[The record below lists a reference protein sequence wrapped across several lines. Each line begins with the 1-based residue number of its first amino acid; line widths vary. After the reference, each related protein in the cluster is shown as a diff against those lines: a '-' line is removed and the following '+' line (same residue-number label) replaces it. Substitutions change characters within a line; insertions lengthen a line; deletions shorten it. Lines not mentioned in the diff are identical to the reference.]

1 MKIYL
6 HDDFNGMK
14 IIIIIELISVKLTLN
29 TEFKIYYKYIEK
41 LKNQIEQNLK
51 VLGKSSYL

>member
-14 IIIIIELISVKLTLN
+14 IIIIIELISVKSTLN

-41 LKNQIEQNLK
+41 LKN
-51 VLGKSSYL
+51 